1 VSETPTVET
10 AARLRLTATRLA
22 RRLRQEAETG
32 LSPSQ
37 LSALSVVEKHGPITV
52 GALAGH
58 ERVAAPTATR
68 VVQKL
73 EESGLVAKAVD
84 PGDRRVT
91 HLTIT
96 RQGRT
101 LLAESRQRKT
111 AWLAAQLDALAPAQ
125 RTRLA
130 AALDVLDCLLD
141 EADR

>member
-22 RRLRQEAETG
+22 RRLRQEADTG

-37 LSALSVVEKHGPITV
+37 LSALSVVEKHGPITI

-73 EESGLVAKAVD
+73 EEGGLVQKDVD
-84 PGDRRVT
+84 PDDRRVT
-91 HLTIT
+91 YLTIT
-96 RQGRT
+96 RPGRS
-101 LLAESRQRKT
+101 LLAESRRRKT
-111 AWLAAQLDALAPAQ
+111 AWLAGQLDALGPGQ
-125 RTRLA
+125 RSKLA
-130 AALDVLDCLLD
+130 AALDVLDSLLD
-141 EADR
+141 EAD